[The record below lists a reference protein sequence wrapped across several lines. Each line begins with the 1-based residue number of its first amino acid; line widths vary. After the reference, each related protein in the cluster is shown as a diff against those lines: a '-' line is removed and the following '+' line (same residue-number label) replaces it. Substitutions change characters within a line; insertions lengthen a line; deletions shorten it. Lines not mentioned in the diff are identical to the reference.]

1 MEKRGKGSIIFI
13 SSIAGFQPF
22 SVSSYIHCLN
32 LNWSSNLCGYLSFK
46 ALGAYSVSKTAL
58 LGLTK
63 VLAQEV
69 GHSGIRVNCIAP
81 GVIQTK
87 FSSMVIY
94 KLAVFFSI

>member
-1 MEKRGKGSIIFI
+1 M
-13 SSIAGFQPF
+13 
-22 SVSSYIHCLN
+22 
-32 LNWSSNLCGYLSFK
+32 
-46 ALGAYSVSKTAL
+46 SKTAL

-87 FSSMVIY
+87 FSSMVIVKFISNLPLPLLGAI
-94 KLAVFFSI
+94 KLFNIFFGCLCFGN